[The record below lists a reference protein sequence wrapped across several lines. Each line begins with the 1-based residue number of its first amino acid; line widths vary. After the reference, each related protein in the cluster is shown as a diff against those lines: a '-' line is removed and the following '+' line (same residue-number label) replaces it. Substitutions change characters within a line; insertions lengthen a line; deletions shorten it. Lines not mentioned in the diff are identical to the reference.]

1 MPIDTATPWHK
12 ESFDQFLGERL
23 PQLLA
28 ERLPLGGYRVE
39 PEGPYTCRLTVTLA
53 TAGGE
58 LPLAYD
64 GFPQPD
70 EQGIFDIHGGRRVVI
85 PLASTEELDVAEV
98 RCAGEQLYDY
108 IAERLGQAP
117 ARLPWDEALVRAW
130 LPLDSWARDF
140 LAPAEGD
147 SAAQVSSAQWLD
159 QTNWLAIRTH
169 LRRIAVP
176 ERQRLFTPGQLGRVC
191 PFEVPEG
198 PNMGYVFTIAAGAA
212 IREGRLVVLDE
223 CPAATLGLSASMI
236 PFLEHNDV
244 PRLLMGANMRRQWL
258 TPPDL
263 EPALVQ
269 TGNEPDVRELWCGR
283 NLLTAFISWNGDT
296 FEDGIAISE
305 SCARRLGYP
314 QPVEPGDKLSNRHGT
329 KGVISR
335 ILPDEQM
342 PHLADG
348 TPVELIYSVMGVPS
362 RLTYGQLREAVMGR
376 IARAEGRPAIVPPF
390 GAPSADAL
398 RERLERAGLPA
409 DGMEMLT
416 LGRGGPPLTRPST
429 VGWVYWGK
437 LIHVASNKLRV
448 WTGER
453 GAAEDSPS
461 TGALWPAGRGGRRQG
476 ELEYYALRQAGAIET
491 IVEHYNTRAA
501 GRSDVGTLAAR
512 LMAGPVEQAGAPSPM
527 FAGLLRRLS
536 VAGIR
541 ADLDGERIA
550 FSFVPP
556 AGDVLRLAYPFAHP
570 WLPERALDT
579 IGALPELPEHAALA
593 EANARLARLID
604 SQAPAALAQQARAIL
619 EARVGALFE
628 ALLRPEHL
636 RFEQRTLFSARAVAA
651 PGPDLPIDRV
661 GLADEIAWAL
671 FGPLLARELGDPA
684 AAHARDERAAQ
695 SLDALMERS
704 WVIVNSATWVAPQA
718 FLAFRPLRI
727 PERVV
732 RMPLLACNLMN
743 TDFDGDQLA
752 VFLPIT
758 AVGQRE
764 AAEQLTVA
772 AHLARDPSLIEE
784 ARPRMDAL
792 LGLALLSLTPEGR
805 AEIDQLAGT
814 PVAAPDGFITRWTE
828 ADAMRAAMDRRGVAA
843 ALELSQRLMQRGF
856 EVARAWGASIRPF
869 VGAGFVYPPKPQS
882 DDPAAWDVYVQELI
896 ERIAA
901 HADFSDDFGVL
912 ALMAKS
918 GARANLRL
926 LAWAIGARGMVTD
939 ADGRQ
944 MAVRHGYR
952 DGLAPSE
959 LFAIIP
965 STRAS
970 MHDLIHELEHLGRE
984 LRERTGPP
992 RGYGALARAMRSPR
1006 PGVVFALAAAA
1017 GEVDPLVDLDSRLF
1031 VGLPAT
1037 S

>member
-1 MPIDTATPWHK
+1 
-12 ESFDQFLGERL
+12 
-23 PQLLA
+23 
-28 ERLPLGGYRVE
+28 
-39 PEGPYTCRLTVTLA
+39 
-53 TAGGE
+53 
-58 LPLAYD
+58 
-64 GFPQPD
+64 
-70 EQGIFDIHGGRRVVI
+70 
-85 PLASTEELDVAEV
+85 VAEV

-108 IAERLGQAP
+108 IIERLGQAP
-117 ARLPWDEALVRAW
+117 ARLPWDEALARAW
-130 LPLDSWARDF
+130 LPLDTWAREF
-140 LAPAEGD
+140 LTPAEGD
-147 SAAQVSSAQWLD
+147 SAAHISSAQWLD

-176 ERQRLFTPGQLGRVC
+176 QRQRLFTPGQIGRIC
-191 PFEVPEG
+191 PFEIPEG
-198 PNMGYVFTIAAGAA
+198 PNMGYIYTIAAGAA
-212 IREGRLVVLDE
+212 IRDGRLVVLDE
-223 CPAATLGLSASMI
+223 RPAATLGLSASMI

-258 TPPDL
+258 PPPDP

-283 NLLTAFISWNGDT
+283 NLLTAFISWDGDT

-314 QPVEPGDKLSNRHGT
+314 QPVEPGDKFSNRHGT

-342 PHLADG
+342 PHLDDG

-390 GAPSADAL
+390 GSPSADAL

-409 DGMEMLT
+409 DGLETLT
-416 LGRGGPPLTRPST
+416 QGRNGPSMARPST

-437 LIHVASNKLRV
+437 LIHVASDKLGV
-448 WTGER
+448 WTGEPD
-453 GAAEDSPS
+453 GTQQSPAEETPS
-461 TGALWPAGRGGRRQG
+461 AGGRRQG
-476 ELEYYALRQAGAIET
+476 EKEYYALRGAGAIQT

-501 GRSDVGTLAAR
+501 GRPDAGTLAAR
-512 LMAGPVEQAGAPSPM
+512 LAAGPVEQAGPPTPM
-527 FAGLLRRLS
+527 FAGLVRRLAA
-536 VAGIR
+536 AGIR
-541 ADLDGERIA
+541 ADLDGQRLA
-550 FSFVPP
+550 LSFAPP
-556 AGDVLRLAYPFAHP
+556 TGDVLRLARPIAHP
-570 WLPERALDT
+570 WLPERLLDT
-579 IGALPELPEHAALA
+579 IGALPELSEYAALA
-593 EANARLARLID
+593 EANARLSRLSD
-604 SQAPAALAQQARAIL
+604 NQAPTPLAQQARTNL

-636 RFEQRTLFSARAVAA
+636 RFEQRTLFSARAVVA
-651 PGPDLPIDRV
+651 PSSDLPIGRV
-661 GLADEIAWAL
+661 GLADEIAWTL
-671 FGPLLARELGDPA
+671 FGPLLARELGDTA
-684 AAHARDERAAQ
+684 AVRVRDERAAQ
-695 SLDALMERS
+695 ALDTLMERS
-704 WVIVNSATWVAPQA
+704 WVIVHSATWVAPQA

-732 RMPLLACNLMN
+732 RLPLLACSLMN

-752 VFLPIT
+752 LFLPIT
-758 AVGQRE
+758 EAGQCE
-764 AAEQLTVA
+764 AAERLTVA
-772 AHLARDPSLIEE
+772 AHLAHDPGLLEE
-784 ARPRMDAL
+784 IHPRMDAL

-814 PVAAPDGFITRWTE
+814 PVAAPDGFVTRWTV
-828 ADAMRAAMDRRGVAA
+828 ADAMRAAMDHGGVAA
-843 ALELSQRLMQRGF
+843 ALALSERLMRRGF
-856 EVARAWGASIRPF
+856 EVARTSGASIGPF
-869 VGAGFVYPPKPQS
+869 VGAEFPYPPAPQS
-882 DDPAAWDVYVQELI
+882 HDPATWDGYVQELI

-901 HADFSDDFGVL
+901 YADFSNDFGGLV
-912 ALMAKS
+912 LMAKS

-926 LAWAIGARGMVTD
+926 LAWAIGARGVVAD
-939 ADGRQ
+939 ADGKQ
-944 MAVRHGYR
+944 VAVRHGYR
-952 DGLAPSE
+952 DGLEPGE
-959 LFAIIP
+959 LFALIP
-965 STRAS
+965 STRVN
-970 MHDLIHELEHLGRE
+970 MHSLVNDLERLGRE